1 MSLRKTLLASAILA
15 LISFNWAYA
24 VNYKTSYLSFDL
36 PPSWSCV
43 AEGTE
48 YVCSSGLQKG
58 KRDAVIVFTA
68 KERGPSDSFSAYE
81 QHLKTPR
88 TIPNDKN
95 QMTQSK
101 IIKVVRNTINGQ
113 EWVDGLH
120 DNSEVFNY
128 FTRYLATVKEQLGI
142 LITFSAHRKSYSR
155 YSQDFD
161 RAIRSLV
168 VLKIPTAAP
177 NIPVTSTTNT
187 VPTFPSNLPQI
198 SPPPEPEA
206 IGSGGEGGSS
216 MSTTLGIALL
226 FLAIIGYLVLR
237 RKDN

>member
-1 MSLRKTLLASAILA
+1 MSPSALLLVITLFFYNSA
-15 LISFNWAYA
+15 FA

-68 KERGPSDSFSAYE
+68 KERGPTDSFSAYE

-88 TIPNDKN
+88 TVPNDRN
-95 QMTQSK
+95 QMSQSK
-101 IIKVVRNTINGQ
+101 IIKVVKNTINGQ

-120 DNSEVFNY
+120 DSSEVFNY

-177 NIPVTSTTNT
+177 NIPVTSPTNP
-187 VPTFPSNLPQI
+187 VPSFPTNLPQI
-198 SPPPEPEA
+198 NPPPELEVA
-206 IGSGGEGGSS
+206 GGDEGNGTPT
-216 MSTTLGIALL
+216 STILGLALL
-226 FLAIIGYLVLR
+226 FLAVVGYLVLR